1 MRSSTGRPGGRM
13 IVLLAIP
20 FLVWASCG
28 GDDSFTPSPNPVCAL
43 SPDTLDFGT
52 VTIGGHRDLTFTV
65 RNIGTVA
72 LNGTI
77 AESCSQYSIVSG
89 GGAFSLGVGDSV
101 VATVRYEPADAGTHA
116 CAIATGTIAC
126 GSVSC
131 TGEAHSG
138 WEQVYSNAYQGW
150 FDIWGTSAS
159 DIWAV
164 GYDIIH
170 FDGIDWTVTTNPSD
184 KRLYGVWGTGP
195 DNVYAVGHDYFTN
208 DGVILRYNG
217 TGWSIVQDDIQDL
230 GFLGVWGSGASDI
243 YAVGLGGNA
252 YHYNGSSWGSF
263 LLGGVVTHAVW
274 GTAANDVF
282 VVGDTG
288 RILERFDEQHI
299 VRAPRR
305 LGAVRLRSVRH
316 LVRLA
321 DPRLQRL
328 HLAVDAERRNR
339 IAHGGHLGD
348 RGERHLLRR
357 VRRNDHAFRRH
368 ELEGHGQPDDAGA
381 PRNLGIFRLERVR
394 RRRRRR
400 DPALH
405 GAVNSSARRDHAPAR
420 IEGR

>member
-77 AESCSQYSIVSG
+77 AESCSQYGIVSG

-217 TGWSIVQDDIQDL
+217 TGWSIVQDDIQDM

-288 RILERFDEQHI
+288 RIQHFNGGTWSDLTSNTSYALLGVWGLSGSEVFVTSFGSLILAYNGSIWQSMQNDGTGSRMEDIWGTAANDIYCVGYGGMIMHFDGTSWKDMGSPTTQ
-299 VRAPRR
+299 A
-305 LGAVRLRSVRH
+305 L
-316 LVRLA
+316 
-321 DPRLQRL
+321 
-328 HLAVDAERRNR
+328 
-339 IAHGGHLGD
+339 
-348 RGERHLLRR
+348 
-357 VRRNDHAFRRH
+357 
-368 ELEGHGQPDDAGA
+368 
-381 PRNLGIFRLERVR
+381 LGIW
-394 RRRRRR
+394 
-400 DPALH
+400 
-405 GAVNSSARRDHAPAR
+405 GSSASNVYAVGDGGVILRYMGP
-420 IEGR
+420 